1 MVGKPDSQ
9 NESKMAVVN
18 LLYQRSDE
26 ESQVDDNETLRLRFF
41 TALRRFRM
49 TAQPNVDPPAGGS
62 NDAPKEPL
70 TAA

>member
-26 ESQVDDNETLRLRFF
+26 ESQAVDYGRKR
-41 TALRRFRM
+41 
-49 TAQPNVDPPAGGS
+49 
-62 NDAPKEPL
+62 
-70 TAA
+70 